1 MSLTVNGSAAN
12 LQWTGGNNQTW
23 DTTTSKSWF
32 NLSTSAADFFFTGDN
47 VTFNDAA
54 GTANA
59 NVTISGGTLGNVQ
72 PGSVTVS
79 NTAVNYTFGG
89 DPIAG
94 ATSLVKNGPGSL
106 TLGSANN
113 YTGGTVLNGGELN
126 VGAVNSLGSGPLTI
140 SGGSLSNTSGSPI
153 TLSGNALNL
162 NGSFVFA
169 GSNPLNT
176 GVGPVTLGAAP
187 TITVSAGTLTIG
199 GSIAGGYGLT
209 TSGTGMLVLAASN
222 SYSGDTTIAQGTLQL
237 GATGAIPSG
246 AVPAMSSSAM
256 PPPRPCSI
264 SMATTRPSMA
274 SHSPAP
280 RQPTWCST
288 TFPAAPPR

>member
-1 MSLTVNGSAAN
+1 MAPLPSGIYTLFSYNGSLTGGAADLAMGGAFLSNRQTYSFSASAGTVSLTVNGSAAN

-32 NLSTSAADFFFTGDN
+32 NLSTSTADFFFTGDN

-94 ATSLVKNGPGSL
+94 ATSLVKKRSRQLDAGQRQQLHRRHGAQRRRAQRS
-106 TLGSANN
+106 
-113 YTGGTVLNGGELN
+113 
-126 VGAVNSLGSGPLTI
+126 AVNSLGSGPLTI

-176 GVGPVTLGAAP
+176 GVGPVTL
-187 TITVSAGTLTIG
+187 
-199 GSIAGGYGLT
+199 
-209 TSGTGMLVLAASN
+209 
-222 SYSGDTTIAQGTLQL
+222 
-237 GATGAIPSG
+237 
-246 AVPAMSSSAM
+246 
-256 PPPRPCSI
+256 
-264 SMATTRPSMA
+264 
-274 SHSPAP
+274 AP
-280 RQPTWCST
+280 RRRSPSA
-288 TFPAAPPR
+288 PAR